1 MSQPQRALVTGLG
14 GFTGQYVAEALHREG
29 YEVLG
34 TGLHA
39 PAGVGTQPAWR
50 HFELD
55 LLDSDAVNRV
65 VRETQPDVVIH
76 LAGVSFV
83 GASDAAAF
91 YRVHVIGTRHL
102 LAALAELP
110 RVPRCVLLASSAN
123 VYGNAGSVPLRE
135 DAAPRPANDYAV
147 SKLAMEQMA
156 QLWTDRLPIVIVRP
170 FNYTGVGQPSW
181 FLLPKIVDH
190 FRRRE
195 TAIELGNL
203 DVARDFS
210 DVRSVAAAYL
220 RLVQCC
226 PAGKTFNI
234 CSGKAHRLEQIL
246 GMMEEIAGYRIDVRV
261 HPDFVRSSD
270 VKLLVGNRARLDAAI
285 GPTEWIP
292 LRETLAWM
300 LQTDTPR

>member
-1 MSQPQRALVTGLG
+1 MAQPQRALVTGIG
-14 GFTGQYVAEALHREG
+14 GFTGQYVAASLHREG
-29 YEVLG
+29 YAVFGAGLRASAGEV
-34 TGLHA
+34 T
-39 PAGVGTQPAWR
+39 PPPSR

-55 LLDSDAVNRV
+55 LLDPDAVNRV
-65 VRETQPDVVIH
+65 VREVQPDVVVH

-83 GASDAAAF
+83 GEPDATAF
-91 YRVHVIGTRHL
+91 YSVHVIGTRHL
-102 LAALAELP
+102 LSALARMP
-110 RVPRCVLLASSAN
+110 RAPHCVLLASSAN
-123 VYGNAGSVPLRE
+123 VYGNVDSGPLGE
-135 DAAPRPANDYAV
+135 EAPPQPANDYAV

-156 QLWTDRLPIVIVRP
+156 RLWTDRLPIVIVRP
-170 FNYTGVGQPSW
+170 FNYTGVGQPQR
-181 FLLPKIVDH
+181 FLVPKIVDH
-190 FRRRE
+190 FRRGE
-195 TAIELGNL
+195 AAIELGNL

-234 CSGKAHRLEQIL
+234 CSGKAHSLEQIL
-246 GMMEEIAGYRIDVRV
+246 GMMDEIAGYRIDVRV
-261 HPDFVRSSD
+261 NPDFVRSSE